1 MAVGVSLLD
10 SLDEGSQFD
19 EDQSIVME
27 SETLDNTN
35 LHLDIGQS
43 DDLVDIPL
51 YFIRWFGSLA
61 IKFNGS

>member
-27 SETLDNTN
+27 SDPLDNTN

-43 DDLVDIPL
+43 DDLVEII
-51 YFIRWFGSLA
+51 FI
-61 IKFNGS
+61 